1 MWVGCSPSKAG
12 EGTACC
18 SKVVEVSGKHTCK
31 RVNPG
36 LASWV
41 TLALGEEE
49 GFMHSPLYW
58 VPCQ

>member
-41 TLALGEEE
+41 TLATFLS
-49 GFMHSPLYW
+49 HSGPQLSHL
-58 VPCQ
+58 